1 MRINDVPM
9 EAHRASAN
17 QLAADR
23 RVAALAATI
32 RELMTAGFV
41 SQCALADEL
50 NRRGIPAARGGSWH
64 RTSVVRVLLRL
75 GLITSGHGNNGL
87 ALKRAADVRAEAVGP
102 TIRELR
108 KAGFVSGMAIA
119 RELNEREIPTAR
131 GGKWHRTSVERL
143 VHRLKRLD
151 VSFQ

>member
-1 MRINDVPM
+1 
-9 EAHRASAN
+9 
-17 QLAADR
+17 
-23 RVAALAATI
+23 
-32 RELMTAGFV
+32 MTAGFV
-41 SQCALADEL
+41 SKCALADEL

-119 RELNEREIPTAR
+119 RSSTSEKYLRRVAANGTEPALNDWCTA
-131 GGKWHRTSVERL
+131 
-143 VHRLKRLD
+143 
-151 VSFQ
+151 